1 MPILN
6 DDRGP
11 KSMKTPV
18 SLTGLSAAIMLFV
31 IGVVMHEAAR
41 ADRSIVPA
49 SATLPTVRPEARSP
63 SSLARLHH
71 ARREGAS
78 KTL

>member
-1 MPILN
+1 LALVPILN

-18 SLTGLSAAIMLFV
+18 SLIGLSAAIMLFV

-41 ADRSIVPA
+41 ADRSTVPGISHLADSA
-49 SATLPTVRPEARSP
+49 SGSAVSFIAR
-63 SSLARLHH
+63 
-71 ARREGAS
+71 
-78 KTL
+78 